1 LTIDINNQDFPDF
14 RTAGDEL
21 RRLYSTRTDKTIF
34 LRADMKVPFS
44 KVVDLIDIC
53 KAAGIETLGLVP
65 EMIDE

>member
-1 LTIDINNQDFPDF
+1 
-14 RTAGDEL
+14 
-21 RRLYSTRTDKTIF
+21 
-34 LRADMKVPFS
+34 MKVPFS